1 MKKKIRII
9 PRLEIKNGSLIKGI
23 NLEGLRVLGDPFEF
37 AKTYY
42 NQGADEIVYTDVVAS
57 LYGTSNISKFIKRT
71 ARDLFIPLTVGG
83 GIKSLHDIEIMLN
96 NGADKVCLN
105 SSAIENIKLIKEASK
120 IFGSS
125 TIVSNIEAIQIGKK
139 YFISKSNGRDLINTS
154 PFDWAKKLEDFG
166 IGEILIISVNKEGLK
181 SGFDIYLTKKI
192 SSILKIPVIACG
204 GAGDFDHIYDVIKQT
219 NISGVSMSSILH
231 YNNILPFKFKKKDTG
246 NFHYLQNIKKYKKKN
261 IIKKLK
267 IFLTKKGIN
276 VRK

>member
-57 LYGTSNISKFIKRT
+57 LYGTNNISKFIKRT
-71 ARDLFIPLTVGG
+71 AGDLFIPLTVGG

-120 IFGSS
+120 TFGSS

-231 YNNILPFKFKKKDTG
+231 YNNILPFKFKNQDIG

-267 IFLTKKGIN
+267 IFLTNKGVN